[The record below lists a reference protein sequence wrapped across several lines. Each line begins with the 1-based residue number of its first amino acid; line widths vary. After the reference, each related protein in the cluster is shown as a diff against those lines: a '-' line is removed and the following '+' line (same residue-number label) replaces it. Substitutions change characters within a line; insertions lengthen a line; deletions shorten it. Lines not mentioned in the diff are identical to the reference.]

1 MEHDGYFY
9 SLTIVRK
16 SSSSNVVRMGRVVR
30 TLTDAQGKKQ
40 VSFCL

>member
-16 SSSSNVVRMGRVVR
+16 TAQVMSSEWEG
-30 TLTDAQGKKQ
+30 LFG
-40 VSFCL
+40 L